1 MLING
6 KELLVNE
13 LYPFGPIFK
22 EFRVA
27 RNLSLKEAAGE
38 IVSPQLLSQFENG
51 KKNISMEK
59 FTRLLISIGVSFTDF
74 AIRFSRD
81 ADGID
86 QVMNTYYAIES
97 SDITRKNLV
106 STFRKELE
114 PFLHDNKPLKDN
126 LLDNLIPVMIY
137 GVSKMSTKL
146 SDDFK
151 KKISDIPFRY
161 RNTLEKDLLTTSIR
175 KRPLS
180 DLLQDAEDI
189 LDFAKTTTA
198 DQDFYYITVHLT
210 SLLGTLSNWGFLKK
224 ADDFF
229 KEFDEILQK
238 KGGLIPLQVVIYY
251 YTQKTHHLLRK
262 NDLEGIQLG
271 RLVLDLFDN
280 PLILNISQ
288 DLREGKQ
295 LFIKTFEENNKTG
308 VPLIE
313 E

>member
-1 MLING
+1 M
-6 KELLVNE
+6 NE

-86 QVMNTYYAIES
+86 QVMNIFYNIETS
-97 SDITRKNLV
+97 GVTRKNLLP
-106 STFRKELE
+106 TFRKELD

-126 LLDNLIPVMIY
+126 LLDNLIPIMLY
-137 GVSKMSTKL
+137 GKSQMSSEL

-151 KKISDIPFRY
+151 KKISHISFPY
-161 RNTLEKDLLTTSIR
+161 RNTLEKDLLTTSLR

-180 DLLQDAEDI
+180 ELLQDAEDI

-198 DQDFYYITVHLT
+198 DQDFYYITIHLT
-210 SLLGTLSNWGFLKK
+210 TLIGTLSNLGFLKK
-224 ADDFF
+224 VDDFI
-229 KEFDEILQK
+229 KEFDEILKK
-238 KGGLIPLQVVIYY
+238 KGGLIPLQIVIYY
-251 YTQKTHHLLRK
+251 YIQKTHHLLRK
-262 NDLEGIQLG
+262 NDLEGIRLG
-271 RLVLDLFDN
+271 RLVLDLLDN
-280 PLILNISQ
+280 PLVLNVSS
-288 DLREGKQ
+288 DLQESKH
-295 LFIKTFEENNKTG
+295 LFIKTFEENNNTG
-308 VPLIE
+308 IPLIE